1 MTTMA
6 AASEGPSSERASSGQ
21 VEGYAIPSPSGAS
34 VAVSQDK
41 RSLLTPASLRERW
54 NDGVTT
60 LGAWMFFREPLVA
73 EVAGDAGYDYVCID
87 MQHGLA
93 DYANT
98 VAMLQGLSRTA
109 ATPIVRVPWNEP
121 AMIGRVLDA
130 GALGVIIPMV
140 NSADEAA
147 QAVAACRYA
156 PIGKRSLGPIGAMVR
171 HGNGYFRWA
180 NERVACLPMIETIEA
195 VENIDEILQVPGID
209 AIYVG
214 PADLSLTLGL
224 PPLMD
229 NVDEKFQNALSTII
243 AACQRHGV
251 VAGIQASTALA
262 ETRAKQGFQMIT
274 VGYDQAPVVAALRGD
289 LAASR
294 TATTLSS

>member
-1 MTTMA
+1 MST
-6 AASEGPSSERASSGQ
+6 S
-21 VEGYAIPSPSGAS
+21 
-34 VAVSQDK
+34 
-41 RSLLTPASLRERW
+41 PASLQERW

-60 LGAWMFFREPLVA
+60 LGAWMFLREPLVA
-73 EVAGDAGYDYVCID
+73 EAAGDTGYDYVCID

-93 DYANT
+93 DYRDT

-140 NSADEAA
+140 NTAAEAA

-171 HGNGYFRWA
+171 HGSSYFRWA
-180 NERVACLPMIETIEA
+180 NDRVACLPMIETIEA
-195 VENIDEILQVPGID
+195 VENIDSILEVPGID

-229 NVDEKFQNALSTII
+229 NADPRFQDALTTIL
-243 AACQRHGV
+243 AACKRHSV
-251 VAGIQASTALA
+251 VAGIQASAALA

-274 VGYDQAPVVAALRGD
+274 VGYDQAPVVAALRAD
-289 LAASR
+289 LASSR
-294 TATTLSS
+294 AAAGLA

>member
-1 MTTMA
+1 MST
-6 AASEGPSSERASSGQ
+6 S
-21 VEGYAIPSPSGAS
+21 
-34 VAVSQDK
+34 
-41 RSLLTPASLRERW
+41 PASQQERW

-60 LGAWMFFREPLVA
+60 LGAWMFLREPLVA
-73 EVAGDAGYDYVCID
+73 EAAGDTGYDYVCID

-93 DYANT
+93 DYRDT

-140 NSADEAA
+140 NTAAEAA

-171 HGNGYFRWA
+171 HGSSYFRWA
-180 NERVACLPMIETIEA
+180 NDRVACLPMIETIEA
-195 VENIDEILQVPGID
+195 VENIDSILEVPGID

-229 NVDEKFQNALSTII
+229 NADPAFQDALTTIL
-243 AACQRHGV
+243 AACKRHDV
-251 VAGIQASTALA
+251 VAGIQASAALA
-262 ETRAKQGFQMIT
+262 ETRATQGFQMIT
-274 VGYDQAPVVAALRGD
+274 VGYDQAPVVAALRAD
-289 LAASR
+289 LASSR
-294 TATTLSS
+294 AAAGVA

>member
-1 MTTMA
+1 MNTPAPIT
-6 AASEGPSSERASSGQ
+6 P
-21 VEGYAIPSPSGAS
+21 P
-34 VAVSQDK
+34 
-41 RSLLTPASLRERW
+41 SLLTPLTPLSLRERW
-54 NDGVTT
+54 NDGATT
-60 LGAWMFFREPLVA
+60 LGAWMFLREPFTA
-73 EVAGDAGYDYVCID
+73 EAAGDAGYDYVCVD

-93 DYANT
+93 DYRDT
-98 VAMLQGLSRTA
+98 VAMLQALAKTS

-140 NSADEAA
+140 NTATEAA

-156 PIGKRSLGPIGAMVR
+156 PVGKRSLGPIGAMTR
-171 HGNGYFRWA
+171 HGSGYFRWA

-195 VENIDEILQVPGID
+195 VANIDEILLVPGID
-209 AIYVG
+209 GIYVG

-229 NVDEKFQNALSTII
+229 HTDQKFQDALTTIVE
-243 AACQRHGV
+243 ACQRHGV
-251 VAGIQASTALA
+251 VAGIQASAALT

-274 VGYDQAPVVAALRGD
+274 VGYDQAPVVAALRAD
-289 LAASR
+289 LAISRAAFPAASAVAK
-294 TATTLSS
+294 TQ

>member
-1 MTTMA
+1 MSYTSPDNPPA
-6 AASEGPSSERASSGQ
+6 AASKAS
-21 VEGYAIPSPSGAS
+21 IP
-34 VAVSQDK
+34 
-41 RSLLTPASLRERW
+41 LTPASLRERW
-54 NDGVTT
+54 NEGATT
-60 LGAWMFFREPLVA
+60 LGAWMFLREPLIA
-73 EVAGDAGYDYVCID
+73 EVAGDSGYDYVCID

-93 DYANT
+93 DYSDA
-98 VAMLQGLSRTA
+98 VAMLQGLAKSA

-140 NSADEAA
+140 NTVEEAA
-147 QAVAACRYA
+147 SAVAACRYA

-171 HGNGYFRWA
+171 HGSGYFRWA
-180 NERVACLPMIETIEA
+180 NDRVACLPMIETIEA

-229 NVDEKFQNALSTII
+229 HADPTFQDALATII
-243 AACQRHGV
+243 AACRRHGV
-251 VAGIQASTALA
+251 VAGIQASMALT

-274 VGYDQAPVVAALRGD
+274 VGYDQAPVITALRAD
-289 LAASR
+289 LATSRAAIATPAAS
-294 TATTLSS
+294 SV

>member
-1 MTTMA
+1 MSPQTTPA
-6 AASEGPSSERASSGQ
+6 TATARSG
-21 VEGYAIPSPSGAS
+21 
-34 VAVSQDK
+34 
-41 RSLLTPASLRERW
+41 PASLRERW

-60 LGAWMFFREPLVA
+60 LGAWMFLREPLVA

-93 DYANT
+93 DFSAT
-98 VAMLQGLSRTA
+98 VAMLQGLSRTS

-130 GALGVIIPMV
+130 GALGVVIPMV
-140 NSADEAA
+140 NTAAEAA
-147 QAVAACRYA
+147 QAVASCRYA
-156 PIGKRSLGPIGAMVR
+156 PVGKRSMGPIGAMVR
-171 HGNGYFRWA
+171 HGAGYFRWA

-195 VENIDEILQVPGID
+195 VENIDEILAVPGID

-229 NVDEKFQNALSTII
+229 NADQRFQDALTTII
-243 AACQRHGV
+243 EACRRHGV
-251 VAGIQASTALA
+251 VAGIQASAALT

-274 VGYDQAPVVAALRGD
+274 VGYDQTPVFAALRAD
-289 LAASR
+289 LASSR
-294 TATTLSS
+294 SAVPDAITFGTNQ

>member
-1 MTTMA
+1 MNTPPA
-6 AASEGPSSERASSGQ
+6 
-21 VEGYAIPSPSGAS
+21 
-34 VAVSQDK
+34 
-41 RSLLTPASLRERW
+41 LTPASLRERW
-54 NDGVTT
+54 NTGATT
-60 LGAWMFFREPLVA
+60 LGAWMFFREPIVA
-73 EVAGDAGYDYVCID
+73 EAAGDTGYDYVCID

-93 DYANT
+93 DYGDV
-98 VAMLQGLSRTA
+98 VAMLQGLSRTP

-140 NSADEAA
+140 NTAEEAA

-156 PIGKRSLGPIGAMVR
+156 PIGKRSLGPIAAMVR
-171 HGNGYFRWA
+171 HGSAYFRWA

-195 VENIDEILQVPGID
+195 VENIDEILAVPGID

-229 NVDEKFQNALSTII
+229 NADQRFQDALTTIVD
-243 AACQRHGV
+243 ACRRHGV
-251 VAGIQASTALA
+251 VAGIQASAALA
-262 ETRAKQGFQMIT
+262 ETRTKQGFQMIT
-274 VGYDQAPVVAALRGD
+274 VGYDQAPVVAALRAD
-289 LAASR
+289 LATSR
-294 TATTLSS
+294 TATSPSA